1 MVSPPLW
8 FKDYL
13 QVLCYY
19 IVISIL
25 SFVELRIM
33 VPFEDLTLPFDRTIS
48 TQFSRKPYSSL
59 RHTDQFQKFVKRLRN
74 IRLLIPHFM
83 VKSVGFPV
91 KLPVNFILSFS

>member
-33 VPFEDLTLPFDRTIS
+33 VPFEDLTLPFVEPSPPNLVGSLIQVFD
-48 TQFSRKPYSSL
+48 TQTNFKSL
-59 RHTDQFQKFVKRLRN
+59 
-74 IRLLIPHFM
+74 
-83 VKSVGFPV
+83 
-91 KLPVNFILSFS
+91 